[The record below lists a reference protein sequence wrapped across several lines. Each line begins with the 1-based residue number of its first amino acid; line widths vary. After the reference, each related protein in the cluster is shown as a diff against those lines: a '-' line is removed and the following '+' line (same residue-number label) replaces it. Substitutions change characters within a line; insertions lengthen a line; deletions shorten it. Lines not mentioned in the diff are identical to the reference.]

1 MDFILMLGDLKK
13 ADAIFQS
20 AGYVPAF
27 KSENASTLWPRT
39 THSVGSIFCTLFAA
53 LRWVSQASKF
63 FKGTKHV
70 NLGGEH
76 LKL

>member
-13 ADAIFQS
+13 QMLFFNPQDTFALLR
-20 AGYVPAF
+20 VKTPR
-27 KSENASTLWPRT
+27 TLWLRT
-39 THSVGSIFCTLFAA
+39 THSLGSIFCTLFAA

-70 NLGGEH
+70 NFGGEH
-76 LKL
+76 